1 MSEWSESKYGNKYD
15 FVKGSETTL
24 VLGGAFNYYVGYVKY
39 ITGLDNTL
47 DFGLK
52 VELYFAKTA
61 KIGFTQDLR
70 NHKDKAILTQ
80 LYNHFCG
87 TKNNV
92 VDNNTLVA
100 ATNTTLSENDTTQAE
115 TRLVVVGQDTEER
128 DELIS
133 VTTGTESRTTTNLL
147 WSADGIGF
155 NATTSFEVV
164 TPTVVLNGDV
174 VEIG

>member
-1 MSEWSESKYGNKYD
+1 MSEWSESKYGNKYS

-52 VELYFAKTA
+52 VEFYFAKTA

-70 NHKDKAILTQ
+70 SNKDKALLTQ
-80 LYNHFCG
+80 VYNHFCSEKAEAV
-87 TKNNV
+87 T
-92 VDNNTLVA
+92 NNTLVA
-100 ATNTTLSENDTTQAE
+100 GENTTLSENDTTQAE
-115 TRLVVVGQDTEER
+115 TRLVVVGQDTEQRE
-128 DELIS
+128 ELIS
-133 VTTGTESRTTTNLL
+133 VTTGTESRTTSNLL
-147 WSADGIGF
+147 WSAAGIGF
-155 NATTSFEVV
+155 NATASFEVV
-164 TPTVVLNGDV
+164 TPAVYLNGEV

>member
-1 MSEWSESKYGNKYD
+1 MSEWSESKYGNKYA

-80 LYNHFCG
+80 LYNHFC
-87 TKNNV
+87 TKKDEV
-92 VDNNTLVA
+92 VDDNTLVTGA
-100 ATNTTLSENDTTQAE
+100 NTTLSENDITQAE
-115 TRLVVVGQDTEER
+115 TRLVVVGQDTEQRE
-128 DELIS
+128 ELIS
-133 VTTGTESRTTTNLL
+133 VTTGSESRTTTNLL
-147 WSADGIGF
+147 WSAASIGF
-155 NATTSFEVV
+155 NATTSFEVI
-164 TPTVVLNGDV
+164 TPAVYLNGEL